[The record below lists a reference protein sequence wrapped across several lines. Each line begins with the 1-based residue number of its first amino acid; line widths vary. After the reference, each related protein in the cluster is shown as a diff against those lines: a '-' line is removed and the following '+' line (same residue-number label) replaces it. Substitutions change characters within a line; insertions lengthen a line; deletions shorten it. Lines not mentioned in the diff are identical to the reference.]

1 MTNDLKSYCQEHLDV
16 SDRRG
21 FYKETA
27 KLFEVSYEAVR
38 STCRRLRKTGFVPAT
53 PEHGGPKHP
62 SSKTQSPSISIENGQ
77 GSAFIQAKSP
87 RITSLHDLIRNCNI
101 DLNEWEIEKYVTN
114 KWEVGAVIDG
124 EIIVEPLYQ
133 IKAWLKK
140 KKIDESG
147 KIEKSVE
154 SAIKMM
160 DEHSPG
166 YSKIEYTTKKN
177 PHLLI
182 VDAADIHI
190 GKYASLKETG
200 SPYDIGIA
208 KNRALDG
215 MKGIIEKSSGFQI
228 ERMCLM
234 IGNDILH
241 VDNPKNTTTSGTF
254 QNTSGMWHEMFD
266 EALDLYVQMIEMAM
280 NIAPV
285 HVVYNPSNHDYA
297 SGYMLAQALKSWFR
311 TSDDVTFDVS
321 IKHRKYFSYGKN
333 LICTS
338 HGDGAKSSDMPLIM
352 ANEQPELWSDCPYRY
367 VYLHHIHHKVQT
379 KFMTGKDYH
388 GVTIEYVRSPST
400 ADSWHDR
407 NGYMGVPKAVE
418 GFVHSVTKGQVARIT
433 HIF

>member
-1 MTNDLKSYCQEHLDV
+1 MMKDLRSYCEEHLNA
-16 SDRRG
+16 SDKRG

-27 KLFEVSYEAVR
+27 KLFDVSYEAVR
-38 STCRRLRKTGFVPAT
+38 STCRRLRKLGSNLIEIKKLNPN
-53 PEHGGPKHP
+53 
-62 SSKTQSPSISIENGQ
+62 SSKPPSPSITIENGKD
-77 GSAFIQAKSP
+77 SSFIQTKSP
-87 RITSLHDLIRNCNI
+87 RITSLKELILQCNI

-114 KWEVGAVIDG
+114 KWEVGAVIDDN
-124 EIIVEPLYQ
+124 IIVEPLYQ

-140 KKIDESG
+140 RKIDESG

-154 SAIKMM
+154 SAIEMM
-160 DEHSPG
+160 NEHSPI
-166 YSKIEYTTKKN
+166 YSKIDYPKN
-177 PHLLI
+177 NDPHLLI

-190 GKYASLKETG
+190 GKYSSLKETG
-200 SPYDIGIA
+200 GSYDIEIA

-215 MKGIIEKSSGFQI
+215 MKGIIDKSTGFQI

-241 VDNPKNTTTSGTF
+241 IDNPKNTTTSGTL

-266 EALDLYVQMIEMAM
+266 EALDLYVKMIEMAM

-311 TSDDVTFDVS
+311 NSNDVTFDAS

-352 ANEQPELWSDCPYRY
+352 ANEQPELWAVCPYRY

-418 GFVHSVTKGQVARIT
+418 GFIHSVSNGQVARIT